1 MQYIQNNVFLNLCNN
16 IRGWKKGGY
25 FMEFQ
30 SLLEE
35 RKSMRGYDSSKK
47 VTKEQLETIISA
59 AILAPSWKNQQTSR
73 YYCVIS
79 DEKVKEFSAKCLPEF
94 NQKNSNGAA
103 LVVTTFVKGIVGFNI
118 NTGEAINECGDGWGY
133 YDLGLHNE
141 NFILKAKELGLDT
154 LIMGIRDEG
163 AIRAFLD
170 IPETEQVVA
179 VIAVGYGNKDM
190 TRPKRKTVEE
200 IAKFL

>member
-1 MQYIQNNVFLNLCNN
+1 
-16 IRGWKKGGY
+16 
-25 FMEFQ
+25 MEFQ
-30 SLLEE
+30 NLLED
-35 RKSMRGYDSSKK
+35 RKSMRGYDGTKR
-47 VTKEQLETIISA
+47 VTREQLDTIISS

-79 DEKVKEFSAKCLPEF
+79 DEKIKKFSEKCLPEF

-103 LVVTTFVKGIVGFNI
+103 LVVTTFVKGVVGFNV
-118 NTGEAINECGDGWGY
+118 NTGEPVNDCGDGWGY

-154 LIMGIRDEG
+154 LIMGIRDEKT
-163 AIRAFLD
+163 IREFLD

-190 TRPKRKTVEE
+190 TRPQRKSVEE
-200 IAKFL
+200 ITKYL